1 MSNWRLNWNVIR
13 PDLIVGSCPREVA
26 DLMVLQQNTG
36 ATALLSL
43 QHDECL
49 EKQEIDYPRHVRHG
63 HRLGLTLVRV
73 PLRDFDV
80 DDQRRGL
87 PKAVRALHQL
97 LQQGYRVYVH
107 CTAGLNRAP
116 LVVSAY
122 LLLVEGL
129 RQDAILELWQRTRP
143 NVFPAW
149 AAIHG
154 CCADLTAQYAD
165 RIRQRVTELG
175 GGSEPLIDA
184 DIWRQ
189 AEQAIWREALTTQP
203 DGD

>member
-43 QHDECL
+43 QHDDCL
-49 EKQEIDYPRHVRHG
+49 EKQDIDYPRHVRHG
-63 HRLGLTLVRV
+63 HRLGLILARV

-80 DDQRRGL
+80 DDQQRGL

-97 LQQGYRVYVH
+97 LQQGCRVYVH

-129 RQDAILELWQRTRP
+129 SQDAILELWQRTRP

-175 GGSEPLIDA
+175 GNSASVSDA
-184 DIWRQ
+184 DVWQQ

-203 DGD
+203 DGA

>member
-1 MSNWRLNWNVIR
+1 MYNWRLNWNVIR

-26 DLMVLQQNTG
+26 DLITLQQDTG

-80 DDQRRGL
+80 DNQRRGL
-87 PKAVRALHQL
+87 PDAVRALSQL
-97 LQQGYRVYVH
+97 LQQGCRVYVH

-129 RQDAILELWQRTRP
+129 SQDTILELWQRTRP

-149 AAIHG
+149 AAIDG
-154 CCADLTAQYAD
+154 CCVDLTAQYAD

-175 GGSEPLIDA
+175 GGSASVSDA
-184 DIWRQ
+184 DLWQ
-189 AEQAIWREALTTQP
+189 HAEQAIWREVLTA
-203 DGD
+203 

>member
-13 PDLIVGSCPREVA
+13 PNLIVGSCPREVA

-43 QHDECL
+43 QHDDCL
-49 EKQEIDYPRHVRHG
+49 EKQDIDYPRHVRHG
-63 HRLGLTLVRV
+63 HRLGLILARV

-80 DDQRRGL
+80 DDQQRGL

-97 LQQGYRVYVH
+97 LQQGCRVYVH

-129 RQDAILELWQRTRP
+129 SQDAILELWQRTRP

-175 GGSEPLIDA
+175 GNSASVSDA
-184 DIWRQ
+184 DVWQQ

-203 DGD
+203 DGA

>member
-13 PDLIVGSCPREVA
+13 PNLIVGSCPREVA

-49 EKQEIDYPRHVRHG
+49 EKQDIDYPRHVRHG
-63 HRLGLTLVRV
+63 HRLGLILARV

-80 DDQRRGL
+80 DDQQRGL

-97 LQQGYRVYVH
+97 LQQGCRVYVH

-129 RQDAILELWQRTRP
+129 SQDAILELWQRTRP

-175 GGSEPLIDA
+175 GNSASVSDA
-184 DIWRQ
+184 DVWQQ

-203 DGD
+203 DGA

>member
-1 MSNWRLNWNVIR
+1 MFNWRLNWNVIR
-13 PDLIVGSCPREVA
+13 PDLIVGSCPRKVA
-26 DLMVLQQNTG
+26 DLLVLQQNTG
-36 ATALLSL
+36 AMALLSL

-63 HRLGLTLVRV
+63 QRLGLTLVRV

-80 DDQRRGL
+80 ADQRRGL
-87 PKAVRALHQL
+87 PDAVRALHQL
-97 LQQGYRVYVH
+97 LQQGCRVYVH

-122 LLLVEGL
+122 LLRVEGL
-129 RQDAILELWQRTRP
+129 SQDAIFELWQRTRP

-149 AAIHG
+149 AAIDG
-154 CCADLTAQYAD
+154 CCVDLTMQYAD
-165 RIRQRVTELG
+165 RIRQRFIEM
-175 GGSEPLIDA
+175 GGSSASVIDA
-184 DIWRQ
+184 DLWQQ
-189 AEQAIWREALTTQP
+189 AEQAIWREVLTTQP

>member
-1 MSNWRLNWNVIR
+1 MSNGRLNWNVIR
-13 PDLIVGSCPREVA
+13 PDLIVGSGPREAA
-26 DLMVLQQNTG
+26 DLRVLQQTTG

-49 EKQEIDYPRHVRHG
+49 EKQDIDYLRHVRHG
-63 HRLGLTLVRV
+63 HSLGLTLARV

-87 PKAVRALHQL
+87 PNAVRALHQL
-97 LQQGYRVYVH
+97 LQQGCRVYVH

-129 RQDAILELWQRTRP
+129 SQDAILELWQRTRP

-149 AAIHG
+149 AAING

-175 GGSEPLIDA
+175 GGSAPLIDA
-184 DIWRQ
+184 DVWRQ

-203 DGD
+203 DSA

>member
-13 PDLIVGSCPREVA
+13 PDLIVGSCPRKVA
-26 DLMVLQQNTG
+26 DLMVLQKNTG

-49 EKQEIDYPRHVRHG
+49 EKQEIDYPRHVHYG
-63 HRLGLTLVRV
+63 QRLGLTLARV
-73 PLRDFDV
+73 PMRDFNV

-87 PKAVRALHQL
+87 PDAVRALSRL
-97 LQQGYRVYVH
+97 LQQGCRVYVH

-129 RQDAILELWQRTRP
+129 SQDAIFELWQHTRP

-149 AAIHG
+149 AAIQG
-154 CCADLTAQYAD
+154 CCADLTTQYAD

-175 GGSEPLIDA
+175 GGSAPLIDA
-184 DIWRQ
+184 DVWRQ
-189 AEQAIWREALTTQP
+189 AEQAIWREVLTTEP
-203 DGD
+203 DGA